1 MSAFPRWAVLSG
13 VAGLV
18 ANVLLI
24 LFFAVSDPWTS
35 GGALDWLGPANDAM
49 VVVQFAALVP
59 VALAIRARRVA
70 RTATAVGVGAMTAVV
85 LLQLALLADLLTFD
99 VQVWPE
105 IACLAITFAWIL
117 GVSRAGRDAL
127 PRAVV
132 RLGTTVGVSYLAGAA
147 VFAAGALLMPADSLA
162 LYVVCGA
169 GAVIGLV
176 GWLGFPVWPLV
187 VARTG
192 VEA

>member
-1 MSAFPRWAVLSG
+1 MSVSPRWAVLSG

-24 LFFAVSDPWTS
+24 LFFAVSRPWTS
-35 GGALDWLGPANDAM
+35 GGDLDWLGPANDAT

-59 VALAIRARRVA
+59 VALAVRGRVGLARAV
-70 RTATAVGVGAMTAVV
+70 TATAVGAMGAVAV
-85 LLQLALLADLLTFD
+85 LQVALLVGVLTFD
-99 VQVWPE
+99 VQVWAVM
-105 IACLAITFAWIL
+105 ACFAITFGWVLVA
-117 GVSRAGRDAL
+117 SRAGRTAL

-132 RLGTTVGVSYLAGAA
+132 RLGTAVGVSFLAGAA
-147 VFAAGALLMPADSLA
+147 VFAAGALLLPPDSVA

-169 GAVIGLV
+169 GVVVGLF

-187 VARTG
+187 LALKEG
-192 VEA
+192 Q